1 MASDKSDRVRFTE
14 TILNGAFVVELEP
27 KTDERGFFARSWCHE
42 EFRSRGLNPS
52 VAQCNISYNKRK
64 GTLRG
69 MHYQE
74 APYQEAKL
82 VRCCS
87 GVILDVIV
95 DLRRSSSSYCQWF
108 AVELTAGNR
117 KMLYVPEGFA
127 HGYQALADDT
137 QVFYQVSE
145 AYNPKY
151 ERGVRWDDPVL
162 GIDWPIQDPILSQ
175 RDRSFPDYVR

>member
-1 MASDKSDRVRFTE
+1 
-14 TILNGAFVVELEP
+14 
-27 KTDERGFFARSWCHE
+27 
-42 EFRSRGLNPS
+42 
-52 VAQCNISYNKRK
+52 
-64 GTLRG
+64 

-74 APYQEAKL
+74 APYQEVKL

-87 GVILDVIV
+87 GAILDVIV
-95 DLRRSSSSYCQWF
+95 DLRRSSSSHRRWF
-108 AVELTAGNR
+108 AVELTAENR

-127 HGYQALADDT
+127 HGYQALLDDT

-145 AYNPKY
+145 AYNPEY

-162 GIDWPIQDPILSQ
+162 RIDWPIRDPILSQ

>member
-1 MASDKSDRVRFTE
+1 VQFIE
-14 TILNGAFVVELEP
+14 TPLDGAFVVELEL

-42 EFRSRGLNPS
+42 EFRSHGLNS
-52 VAQCNISYNKRK
+52 NVAQCNISYNKRK

-74 APYQEAKL
+74 APYQEVKL
-82 VRCCS
+82 IRCCS
-87 GVILDVIV
+87 GAILDVIV
-95 DLRRSSSSYCQWF
+95 DLRRSSPSHCRWF
-108 AVELTAGNR
+108 AVELTAANR

-127 HGYQALADDT
+127 HGYLALADDAE
-137 QVFYQVSE
+137 VFYQVSE

-151 ERGVRWDDPVL
+151 EGGVRWNDPMF
-162 GIDWPIQDPILSQ
+162 GIDWPIRDPILSQ